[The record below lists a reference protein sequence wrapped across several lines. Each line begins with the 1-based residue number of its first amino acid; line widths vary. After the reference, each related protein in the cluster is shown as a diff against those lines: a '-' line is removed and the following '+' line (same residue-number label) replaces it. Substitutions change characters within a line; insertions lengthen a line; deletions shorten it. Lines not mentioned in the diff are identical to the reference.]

1 MTPQEASGIH
11 PFAPPNLIQSTS
23 ASFLTILTLASIVG
37 TLILLP
43 SPYIPAIRPIKLT
56 LSESSAF
63 RPEADQWSFEL
74 LDKVHRLLFQV
85 IGENLVIEEKAE
97 KVWPLGKKEE
107 IKEGVPRQNTEIAE
121 GGMYI

>member
-1 MTPQEASGIH
+1 MTSQEASGIH

-23 ASFLTILTLASIVG
+23 ASFLTILSLASIVG

-43 SPYIPAIRPIKLT
+43 SPYIPAIRPIRLA
-56 LSESSAF
+56 LSEFSF

-74 LDKVHRLLFQV
+74 LDKVHKVLFQV
-85 IGENLVIEEKAE
+85 IGEDLVTEVKA
-97 KVWPLGKKEE
+97 WPLGKKEE
-107 IKEGVPRQNTEIAE
+107 IKEGVPRKNTEIAE

>member
-1 MTPQEASGIH
+1 M
-11 PFAPPNLIQSTS
+11 IQSTS

-43 SPYIPAIRPIKLT
+43 SPYIPAIRPIRLT
-56 LSESSAF
+56 LNESS
-63 RPEADQWSFEL
+63 PDEDEWSPEL

-85 IGENLVIEEKAE
+85 IGEDSVVEEKA
-97 KVWPLGKKEE
+97 WPLGKMEE
-107 IKEGVPRQNTEIAE
+107 IKEGVLKKNTEIAE